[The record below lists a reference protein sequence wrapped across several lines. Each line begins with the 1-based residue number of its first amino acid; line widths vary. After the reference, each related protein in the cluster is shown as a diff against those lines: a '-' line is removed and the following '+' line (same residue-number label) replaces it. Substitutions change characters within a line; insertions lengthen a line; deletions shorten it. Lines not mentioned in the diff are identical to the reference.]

1 MAILRRNKK
10 EAEQALIDRLNAMSD
25 EELEKFEQEDYAKKE
40 KRAGLAAKIGLGI
53 IGVFALLIAG
63 TAIAWGPALFAV
75 GFIGSVGILG
85 GLATTVGSWIARRN
99 FRTYRKM
106 QELLVQARDG
116 KTSKGRTL
124 STEKQ
129 TSASHKLAKSRE
141 RLVKKGYISK
151 RVADKYSA
159 VDKDVAHAAS
169 RGRTSRAGREAYA
182 SMALSNRNY
191 VLSDINTRR
200 SDFLGKELANYD
212 ADDSV
217 KSKVELRMHKFD
229 KDGNV
234 EYNAD
239 GKPMFETVAS
249 FNCNSDVDL
258 LGTRLCINEGLDND
272 TVFPVVIK
280 VTGDDGKLKNII
292 NLKDKADW
300 EKHNQEFSDRAKPYL
315 QERYHETEAAHE
327 HEEEHKPPE
336 GSPTFSM

>member
-1 MAILRRNKK
+1 MAIFRRKK
-10 EAEQALIDRLNAMSD
+10 EEREALLDRLAAMSD
-25 EELEKFEQEDYAKKE
+25 EELDEFEKEDYAKKE

-63 TAIAWGPALFAV
+63 TAIAWGPALFAI

-151 RVADKYSA
+151 RVAEKYSA
-159 VDKDVAHAAS
+159 LDGDVADAAR
-169 RGRTSRAGREAYA
+169 RGRPSRAGREAFSA
-182 SMALSNRNY
+182 MARANREY
-191 VLSDINTRR
+191 VLSDIDTRR
-200 SDFLGKELANYD
+200 NDFVTKDLANFD
-212 ADDSV
+212 VDDSI

-239 GKPMFETVAS
+239 GKPMFETVAEY
-249 FNCNSDVDL
+249 NCNSDVDL
-258 LGTRLCINEGLDND
+258 LGTCLSINEGLDND
-272 TVFPVVIK
+272 TVFPVIIK
-280 VTGDDGKLKNII
+280 VSGSTGQTIV
-292 NLKDKADW
+292 LKDKADW
-300 EKHNQEFSDRAKPYL
+300 EKHSQEFSDKAVPYL
-315 QERYHETEAAHE
+315 KERYHEPEETHE
-327 HEEEHKPPE
+327 HEEEHRPPE
-336 GSPTFSM
+336 EEHTM